1 MKLIE
6 ASHNYLDKLLN
17 DVIGIKSLLLDST
30 TISYISSITSQTNIL
45 NKEIYLIDKIGNRNR
60 QRISHLKCIVF
71 VTPTAQSIDNL
82 CLELSNPLYS
92 QYYLY
97 FSNTLT
103 KYQIEIL
110 ASSDTYSV
118 VKECQEL
125 FLDYLTLSDCL
136 FSLNFIPTKHNL
148 YSTNPDAW
156 NHHSLNSTT
165 NSLTALLLSLK
176 RKPIIRYQSS
186 SNLCKSLT
194 DSITHNINTE
204 SQLFNFRSSQSTPTL
219 LLCDRTN
226 DPVTPLLSQWTYQA
240 MVHDLIG
247 LENDKV
253 DLRAFDNISPSQKQ
267 LLLSLTSDND
277 SFYTRNAFANFGD
290 LGANV
295 KQYVSDYQAKI
306 GGNDSVKNIETI
318 SDMKKFVESYPEMK
332 KLGNNVSKHVT
343 LIGELSKLVDDK
355 KLLQVSELEQSLA
368 SNESHSSDLRAIKE
382 MIDSPDIPQ
391 ESKVRLS
398 ILYALRYQKMP
409 SNAIQ
414 AVVSQLL
421 QQGIPQH
428 RVALVY
434 VMLNLAG
441 ADKRQDDLFMNDNF
455 FSRGRSALKGLQGV
469 ENVYTQ
475 HTPHLSQTVDL
486 LMKGR
491 LKESSY
497 PAMAPFSPTQQQP
510 DASVYTYRPQEVIVF
525 IVGGTTYEEARSVTL
540 LNEQMAK
547 EGSASRVILGGN
559 TVLNS
564 RQFLDMMADAATHFA
579 PTVYKAPTNTGNA
592 QNQQLLGNVPD
603 LDIDPERLAS
613 AAKSWI
619 QRVRDDIEDRIMI

>member
-1 MKLIE
+1 MQFEYAL
-6 ASHNYLDKLLN
+6 
-17 DVIGIKSLLLDST
+17 
-30 TISYISSITSQTNIL
+30 
-45 NKEIYLIDKIGNRNR
+45 
-60 QRISHLKCIVF
+60 
-71 VTPTAQSIDNL
+71 
-82 CLELSNPLYS
+82 
-92 QYYLY
+92 
-97 FSNTLT
+97 TLT
-103 KYQIEIL
+103 
-110 ASSDTYSV
+110 A
-118 VKECQEL
+118 
-125 FLDYLTLSDCL
+125 
-136 FSLNFIPTKHNL
+136 
-148 YSTNPDAW
+148 
-156 NHHSLNSTT
+156 
-165 NSLTALLLSLK
+165 
-176 RKPIIRYQSS
+176 
-186 SNLCKSLT
+186 
-194 DSITHNINTE
+194 TH
-204 SQLFNFRSSQSTPTL
+204 Q
-219 LLCDRTN
+219 
-226 DPVTPLLSQWTYQA
+226 
-240 MVHDLIG
+240 
-247 LENDKV
+247 
-253 DLRAFDNISPSQKQ
+253 
-267 LLLSLTSDND
+267 
-277 SFYTRNAFANFGD
+277 
-290 LGANV
+290 
-295 KQYVSDYQAKI
+295 
-306 GGNDSVKNIETI
+306 
-318 SDMKKFVESYPEMK
+318 
-332 KLGNNVSKHVT
+332 
-343 LIGELSKLVDDK
+343 
-355 KLLQVSELEQSLA
+355 
-368 SNESHSSDLRAIKE
+368 AIKE

-510 DASVYTYRPQEVIVF
+510 DASVYTYKPQEVIVF